1 MAVDLTASMEIK
13 GLKES
18 LKIINKV
25 DKKLRLEIG
34 RDIKRIGEKTVVAAI
49 MQILPPG
56 APMSRMEHAKRTG
69 WYNSKNKGIK
79 VKTNT
84 RGARRRNIEKGA
96 QYETL
101 AVITVQT
108 TGAALA
114 MMDMAGK
121 GPNRTRN
128 SNPKLARPNFVEVLN
143 KRLGGGPSRFMW
155 RGGEKAIPDF
165 QRELG
170 PTIDRVIYR
179 SNQELMKV
187 KL

>member
-49 MQILPPG
+49 NELIPPG
-56 APMSRMEHAKRTG
+56 APMSGMEHRKRTG
-69 WYNSKNKGIK
+69 WYNSKNKGVK

-84 RGARRRNIEKGA
+84 RGARKRNIAKGA
-96 QYETL
+96 QYETI
-101 AVITVQT
+101 AVITVGT

-121 GPNRTRN
+121 RSSAGEGPR
-128 SNPKLARPNFVEVLN
+128 ARPNFVPLLN
-143 KRLGGGPSRFMW
+143 ERLGRRPSRFMW
-155 RGGEKAIPDF
+155 AGGEKAIPDF

-170 PTIDRVIYR
+170 PVIDRVIYR

-187 KL
+187 R

>member
-1 MAVDLTASMEIK
+1 MAVDISASMEIQ

-18 LKIINKV
+18 LKIVNKV
-25 DKKLRLEIG
+25 DKSLRLEVG

-49 MQILPPG
+49 MAILPPG
-56 APMSRMEHAKRTG
+56 APMSGMEHSKRTG

-84 RGARRRNIEKGA
+84 RGARRRNIAKGA

-121 GPNRTRN
+121 RSSAGEGPR
-128 SNPKLARPNFVEVLN
+128 ARPNFVPLLN
-143 KRLGGGPSRFMW
+143 ERLGRSPSRFMW
-155 RGGEKAIPDF
+155 AGGEKAIPDF
-165 QRELG
+165 QRELK
-170 PTIDRVIYR
+170 PSIDRVIYR
-179 SNQELMKV
+179 ANQELMKV

>member
-1 MAVDLTASMEIK
+1 MAVDLTASMEIR

-34 RDIKRIGEKTVVAAI
+34 RDIKRIGEQTVVAAI
-49 MQILPPG
+49 NQLIPPG
-56 APMSRMEHAKRTG
+56 APMSGMEHRKRTG
-69 WYNSKNKGIK
+69 WLNSKNKGIK

-84 RGARRRNIEKGA
+84 RGARKRNITKGA
-96 QYETL
+96 RYETL

-121 GPNRTRN
+121 RSSAGEGP
-128 SNPKLARPNFVEVLN
+128 KARPNFVPLLN
-143 KRLGGGPSRFMW
+143 ERLGRSPSRFMW
-155 RGGEKAIPDF
+155 AGGEKAIPDF
-165 QRELG
+165 QRELK
-170 PTIDRVIYR
+170 PSIDRVIYR
-179 SNQELMKV
+179 ANQELMKV

>member
-1 MAVDLTASMEIK
+1 MAVDLTASMEVK

-34 RDIKRIGEKTVVAAI
+34 RDIKRIGKKTVVAAI
-49 MQILPPG
+49 MDILPPG
-56 APMSRMEHAKRTG
+56 APMSGMENASRTG
-69 WYNSKNKGIK
+69 FYNAKNKGIK

-84 RGARRRNIEKGA
+84 RAARKRNIAKGA
-96 QYETL
+96 QYETIG
-101 AVITVQT
+101 VITVGT
-108 TGAALA
+108 TGGALA

-128 SNPKLARPNFVEVLN
+128 SNPKLARPNFVQVLN
-143 KRLGGGPSRFMW
+143 ERLGGGPSRFMW

>member
-1 MAVDLTASMEIK
+1 MAVDLTASMEIE

-49 MQILPPG
+49 MELVPPG
-56 APMSRMEHAKRTG
+56 APMSGMEHRKRTG

-101 AVITVQT
+101 AVITVGT

-121 GPNRTRN
+121 RSSAGEGP
-128 SNPKLARPNFVEVLN
+128 KARPNFVQVLN
-143 KRLGGGPSRFMW
+143 ERLGHGPSRLMW
-155 RGGEKAIPDF
+155 AGGEIAIPDF
-165 QRELG
+165 QREFG

>member
-1 MAVDLTASMEIK
+1 MAVDLTASMEIR

-34 RDIKRIGEKTVVAAI
+34 RDIKRIGEQTVVAAI
-49 MQILPPG
+49 NQLIPPG
-56 APMSRMEHAKRTG
+56 APMSGMEHRKRTG
-69 WYNSKNKGIK
+69 WLNSKNKGIK

-84 RGARRRNIEKGA
+84 RGARKRNITKGA

-128 SNPKLARPNFVEVLN
+128 SNPNRARPNFVPLLN
-143 KRLGGGPSRFMW
+143 ERLGAQPSRFMW
-155 RGGEKAIPDF
+155 PGGQKAIPDF
-165 QRELG
+165 QRQLK

-187 KL
+187 R

>member
-56 APMSRMEHAKRTG
+56 APMSGMEHAKRTG

-84 RGARRRNIEKGA
+84 RGARKRNITKGA
-96 QYETL
+96 RYETL

-121 GPNRTRN
+121 RSSAGEGP
-128 SNPKLARPNFVEVLN
+128 KARPNFVPLLN
-143 KRLGGGPSRFMW
+143 ERLGRSPSRFMW
-155 RGGEKAIPDF
+155 AGGKDAIPDF
-165 QRELG
+165 QRQLK
-170 PTIDRVIYR
+170 PTIDRAIYR

-187 KL
+187 R

>member
-1 MAVDLTASMEIK
+1 MAVDLTASMEIE

-18 LKIINKV
+18 LKIVNKV

-34 RDIKRIGEKTVVAAI
+34 RDINRIGEKTVVAAI
-49 MQILPPG
+49 MELVPPG
-56 APMSRMEHAKRTG
+56 APMSGMEHRKRTG

-84 RGARRRNIEKGA
+84 RGARKRNIAKGA

-101 AVITVQT
+101 AVITVGT

-121 GPNRTRN
+121 RSSAGEGP
-128 SNPKLARPNFVEVLN
+128 KARPNFVPLLN
-143 KRLGGGPSRFMW
+143 QRLGRSPSRFMW
-155 RGGEKAIPDF
+155 AGGEKAIPDF

>member
-1 MAVDLTASMEIK
+1 MAVDLTASMEIE

-49 MQILPPG
+49 NELIPPG
-56 APMSRMEHAKRTG
+56 APMSGMEHRKRTG
-69 WYNSKNKGIK
+69 WYNSKNKGVK

-84 RGARRRNIEKGA
+84 RGARRRNIDKGA
-96 QYETL
+96 KYETI
-101 AVITVQT
+101 AVITVGT

-114 MMDMAGK
+114 MMDMAGRRSSAGE
-121 GPNRTRN
+121 GPR
-128 SNPKLARPNFVEVLN
+128 ARPNFVPLLN
-143 KRLGGGPSRFMW
+143 ERLGRSPSRFMW
-155 RGGEKAIPDF
+155 AGGEKAIPDF

-187 KL
+187 R

>member
-49 MQILPPG
+49 NELIPPG
-56 APMSRMEHAKRTG
+56 APMSGMEHRKRTG
-69 WYNSKNKGIK
+69 WYNSKNKGVK

-84 RGARRRNIEKGA
+84 RGARKRNIAKGA
-96 QYETL
+96 QYETI
-101 AVITVQT
+101 AVITVGT

-121 GPNRTRN
+121 RSSAGEGPR
-128 SNPKLARPNFVEVLN
+128 ARPNFVPLLN
-143 KRLGGGPSRFMW
+143 ERLNRGPSRFMW
-155 RGGEKAIPDF
+155 AGGEKAIPDF

-170 PTIDRVIYR
+170 PVIDRVIYR
-179 SNQELMKV
+179 SNQELIKV
-187 KL
+187 R

>member
-1 MAVDLTASMEIK
+1 MAVDLTASMEIQ

-49 MQILPPG
+49 NELIPPG
-56 APMSRMEHAKRTG
+56 APMSGMEHRKRTG

-84 RGARRRNIEKGA
+84 RGARRRNIDKGA
-96 QYETL
+96 QYETI
-101 AVITVQT
+101 AVITVGT

-121 GPNRTRN
+121 RSSAGEGPR
-128 SNPKLARPNFVEVLN
+128 ARPNFVPLLN
-143 KRLGGGPSRFMW
+143 QRLGRSPSRFMW
-155 RGGEKAIPDF
+155 AGGEKAIPDF

-170 PTIDRVIYR
+170 PVIDHVIYR

-187 KL
+187 R

>member
-1 MAVDLTASMEIK
+1 MAVDLTASMKVE

-49 MQILPPG
+49 NELIPPG
-56 APMSRMEHAKRTG
+56 APMSGMEHRKRTG
-69 WYNSKNKGIK
+69 WYNSKNKGVK

-84 RGARRRNIEKGA
+84 RGARKRNIAKGA
-96 QYETL
+96 QYETI
-101 AVITVQT
+101 AVITVGT

-121 GPNRTRN
+121 RSSAGEGPR
-128 SNPKLARPNFVEVLN
+128 ARPNFVPLLN
-143 KRLGGGPSRFMW
+143 ERLGRGPSRFMW
-155 RGGEKAIPDF
+155 AGGEKAIPEF

-187 KL
+187 R

>member
-1 MAVDLTASMEIK
+1 MAVDLTASMEIE

-49 MQILPPG
+49 NELIPSG
-56 APMSRMEHAKRTG
+56 APMSGMEHRKRTG
-69 WYNSKNKGIK
+69 WYNSKNKGVK

-84 RGARRRNIEKGA
+84 RGARRRNIDKGA
-96 QYETL
+96 KYETI
-101 AVITVQT
+101 AVITVGT

-114 MMDMAGK
+114 MMDMAGRRSSAGE
-121 GPNRTRN
+121 GPR
-128 SNPKLARPNFVEVLN
+128 ARPNFVPLLN
-143 KRLGGGPSRFMW
+143 ERLGRSPSRFMW
-155 RGGEKAIPDF
+155 AGGEKAIPDF

-187 KL
+187 R

>member
-1 MAVDLTASMEIK
+1 MAVDLTASMEIQ

-49 MQILPPG
+49 NELIPPG
-56 APMSRMEHAKRTG
+56 APMSGMEHRKRTG
-69 WYNSKNKGIK
+69 WYNSKNKGVK

-84 RGARRRNIEKGA
+84 RGARRRNIDKGA
-96 QYETL
+96 QYETI
-101 AVITVQT
+101 AVITVGT

-121 GPNRTRN
+121 RSSAGEGPR
-128 SNPKLARPNFVEVLN
+128 ARPNFVPLLN
-143 KRLGGGPSRFMW
+143 ERLGRSPSRFMW
-155 RGGEKAIPDF
+155 AGGEKAIPDF

-187 KL
+187 R

>member
-1 MAVDLTASMEIK
+1 MAVDLTASMEVK

-49 MQILPPG
+49 NELIPPG
-56 APMSRMEHAKRTG
+56 APMSGMEHRKRTG
-69 WYNSKNKGIK
+69 WYNSKNKGVK

-84 RGARRRNIEKGA
+84 RGARRRNIAKGA
-96 QYETL
+96 QYETI
-101 AVITVQT
+101 AVITVGT

-121 GPNRTRN
+121 RSSAGEGPR
-128 SNPKLARPNFVEVLN
+128 ARPNFVPLLN
-143 KRLGGGPSRFMW
+143 ERLGRGPSRFMW
-155 RGGEKAIPDF
+155 AGGEKAIPDF

-170 PTIDRVIYR
+170 PVIDRVIYR

-187 KL
+187 R

>member
-1 MAVDLTASMEIK
+1 MAVDLTASMEVK

-49 MQILPPG
+49 NELIPPG
-56 APMSRMEHAKRTG
+56 APMSGMEHRKRTG
-69 WYNSKNKGIK
+69 WYNSKNKGVK

-84 RGARRRNIEKGA
+84 RGARRRNITKGA
-96 QYETL
+96 QYETI
-101 AVITVQT
+101 AVITVGT

-121 GPNRTRN
+121 RSSAGEGPR
-128 SNPKLARPNFVEVLN
+128 ARPNFVPLLN
-143 KRLGGGPSRFMW
+143 ERLGRSPSRFMW
-155 RGGEKAIPDF
+155 AGGEKAIPDF

-187 KL
+187 R

>member
-1 MAVDLTASMEIK
+1 MAVDLTASMEIE

-49 MQILPPG
+49 NELIPPG
-56 APMSRMEHAKRTG
+56 APMSGMEHRKRTG
-69 WYNSKNKGIK
+69 WYNSKNKGVK

-84 RGARRRNIEKGA
+84 RGARKRNIAKGA
-96 QYETL
+96 QYETI
-101 AVITVQT
+101 AVITVGT

-121 GPNRTRN
+121 RSSAGEGPR
-128 SNPKLARPNFVEVLN
+128 ARPNFVPLLN
-143 KRLGGGPSRFMW
+143 ERLGRGPSRFMW
-155 RGGEKAIPDF
+155 AGGEKAIPDF

-170 PTIDRVIYR
+170 PVIDRVIYR

-187 KL
+187 R

>member
-1 MAVDLTASMEIK
+1 MATQDISAGMEIR

-18 LKIINKV
+18 LKIVNKV

-49 MQILPPG
+49 MELVPPG
-56 APMSRMEHAKRTG
+56 APMSGMEHRKRTG

-84 RGARRRNIEKGA
+84 RGARRRNIAKGA

-121 GPNRTRN
+121 RSSAGEGP
-128 SNPKLARPNFVEVLN
+128 KARPNFVPLLN
-143 KRLGGGPSRFMW
+143 QRLGRSPSRFMW
-155 RGGEKAIPDF
+155 AGGEKAIPDF

-179 SNQELMKV
+179 ANQELMKV

>member
-49 MQILPPG
+49 NELIPPG
-56 APMSRMEHAKRTG
+56 APMSGMEHRKRTG
-69 WYNSKNKGIK
+69 WYNSKNKGVK

-84 RGARRRNIEKGA
+84 RGARKRNIAKGA

-101 AVITVQT
+101 AVITVGT

-121 GPNRTRN
+121 RSSAGEGPR
-128 SNPKLARPNFVEVLN
+128 ARPNFVPLLN
-143 KRLGGGPSRFMW
+143 ERLGRGPSRFMW
-155 RGGEKAIPDF
+155 AGGEKAIPDF

-187 KL
+187 R

>member
-1 MAVDLTASMEIK
+1 MAVDISASMEIQ

-18 LKIINKV
+18 LKIVNKV

-56 APMSRMEHAKRTG
+56 APMSGMEHAKRTG
-69 WYNSKNKGIK
+69 WLNSKNKGIK

-84 RGARRRNIEKGA
+84 RGARRRNIAKGA
-96 QYETL
+96 QYETI
-101 AVITVQT
+101 AVITVGT

-121 GPNRTRN
+121 RSSAGEGPR
-128 SNPKLARPNFVEVLN
+128 ARPNFVPLLN
-143 KRLGGGPSRFMW
+143 ERLGRGPSRFMW
-155 RGGEKAIPDF
+155 AGGEKAIPDF

-170 PTIDRVIYR
+170 PVIDRVIYR

-187 KL
+187 R

>member
-1 MAVDLTASMEIK
+1 MAVDLTASMEIE

-49 MQILPPG
+49 NELIPPG
-56 APMSRMEHAKRTG
+56 APMSGMEHRKRTG
-69 WYNSKNKGIK
+69 WYNSKNKGVK

-84 RGARRRNIEKGA
+84 RGARKRNIAKGA
-96 QYETL
+96 QYETI
-101 AVITVQT
+101 AVITVGT

-121 GPNRTRN
+121 RSSAGEGPR
-128 SNPKLARPNFVEVLN
+128 ARPNVVPLLN
-143 KRLGGGPSRFMW
+143 ERLGRGPSRFMW
-155 RGGEKAIPDF
+155 AGGEKAIPDF

-170 PTIDRVIYR
+170 PVIDRVIYR

-187 KL
+187 R

>member
-1 MAVDLTASMEIK
+1 MAVDLTASMEIE

-49 MQILPPG
+49 NELIPPG
-56 APMSRMEHAKRTG
+56 APMSGMEHRKRTG
-69 WYNSKNKGIK
+69 WYNSKNKGVK

-84 RGARRRNIEKGA
+84 RGARRRNITKGA
-96 QYETL
+96 QYETIG
-101 AVITVQT
+101 VITVGT
-108 TGAALA
+108 TGGALA
-114 MMDMAGK
+114 LMDMAGK
-121 GPNRTRN
+121 RSSAGEGPR
-128 SNPKLARPNFVEVLN
+128 ARPNFVPLLN
-143 KRLGGGPSRFMW
+143 ERLGRSPSRFMW
-155 RGGEKAIPDF
+155 AGGEKAIPDF

-187 KL
+187 R

>member
-1 MAVDLTASMEIK
+1 MAVDLTASMEVK

-49 MQILPPG
+49 NELIPPG
-56 APMSRMEHAKRTG
+56 APMSGMEHRKRTG
-69 WYNSKNKGIK
+69 WYNSKNKGVK

-84 RGARRRNIEKGA
+84 RGARKRNIAKGA
-96 QYETL
+96 QYETI
-101 AVITVQT
+101 AVITVGT

-121 GPNRTRN
+121 RSSAGEGPR
-128 SNPKLARPNFVEVLN
+128 ARPNFVPLLN
-143 KRLGGGPSRFMW
+143 ERLGRGPSRFMW
-155 RGGEKAIPDF
+155 AGGEKAIPDF

-170 PTIDRVIYR
+170 PVIDRVIYR

-187 KL
+187 R

>member
-1 MAVDLTASMEIK
+1 MAVDLTASMKVE

-49 MQILPPG
+49 NELIPPG
-56 APMSRMEHAKRTG
+56 APMSGMEHRKRTG
-69 WYNSKNKGIK
+69 WYNSKNKGVK

-84 RGARRRNIEKGA
+84 RGARRRNIDKGA
-96 QYETL
+96 KYETI
-101 AVITVQT
+101 AVITVGT

-114 MMDMAGK
+114 MMDMAGRRSSAGE
-121 GPNRTRN
+121 GPR
-128 SNPKLARPNFVEVLN
+128 ARPNFVPLLN
-143 KRLGGGPSRFMW
+143 ERLGRSPSRFMW
-155 RGGEKAIPDF
+155 AGGEKAIPDF

-187 KL
+187 R

>member
-1 MAVDLTASMEIK
+1 MAVDISASMEIQ

-18 LKIINKV
+18 LKIVNKV
-25 DKKLRLEIG
+25 DKSLRLEVG

-49 MQILPPG
+49 MELIPPG
-56 APMSRMEHAKRTG
+56 APMSGMEHSKRTG

-84 RGARRRNIEKGA
+84 RGARRRNIAKGA

-121 GPNRTRN
+121 RSSAGEGPR
-128 SNPKLARPNFVEVLN
+128 ARPNFVQLLN
-143 KRLGGGPSRFMW
+143 ERLGRSPSRFMW
-155 RGGEKAIPDF
+155 AGGEKAIPDF
-165 QRELG
+165 QRELK
-170 PTIDRVIYR
+170 PSIDRVIYR
-179 SNQELMKV
+179 ANQELMKV

>member
-18 LKIINKV
+18 LKIVNTV

-49 MQILPPG
+49 MELVPPG
-56 APMSRMEHAKRTG
+56 APMSGMEHRKRTG

-84 RGARRRNIEKGA
+84 RGARRRNITKGA

-121 GPNRTRN
+121 KPNA
-128 SNPKLARPNFVEVLN
+128 SESPKARPNFVPLLN
-143 KRLGGGPSRFMW
+143 ERLGRSPSRFMW
-155 RGGEKAIPDF
+155 AGGEKAIPDF

-179 SNQELMKV
+179 ANQELMKV

>member
-1 MAVDLTASMEIK
+1 MAVDLTASMEIQ

-18 LKIINKV
+18 LKIVNKV

-49 MQILPPG
+49 NELIPPG
-56 APMSRMEHAKRTG
+56 APMSGMEHRKRTG

-84 RGARRRNIEKGA
+84 RGARRRNIAKGA
-96 QYETL
+96 QYETI
-101 AVITVQT
+101 AVITVGT

-121 GPNRTRN
+121 RSSAGEGPR
-128 SNPKLARPNFVEVLN
+128 ARPNFVPLLN
-143 KRLGGGPSRFMW
+143 ERLGRGPSRFMW
-155 RGGEKAIPDF
+155 AGGEKAIPDF

-170 PTIDRVIYR
+170 PVIDRVIYR

-187 KL
+187 R

>member
-49 MQILPPG
+49 NELIPPG
-56 APMSRMEHAKRTG
+56 APMSGMEHRKRTG
-69 WYNSKNKGIK
+69 WYNSKNNGVK

-84 RGARRRNIEKGA
+84 RGARKRNIAKGA
-96 QYETL
+96 QYETI
-101 AVITVQT
+101 AVITVGT

-121 GPNRTRN
+121 RSSAGEGPR
-128 SNPKLARPNFVEVLN
+128 ARPNFVPLLN
-143 KRLGGGPSRFMW
+143 ERLGRGPSRFMW
-155 RGGEKAIPDF
+155 AGGEKAIPDF

-170 PTIDRVIYR
+170 PVIDRVIYR

-187 KL
+187 R

>member
-1 MAVDLTASMEIK
+1 MAVDLTASMEIR

-34 RDIKRIGEKTVVAAI
+34 RDIKRIGEQTVVAAI
-49 MQILPPG
+49 NQLIPPG
-56 APMSRMEHAKRTG
+56 APMSGMEHAKRTG
-69 WYNSKNKGIK
+69 WLNSKNKGIK

-84 RGARRRNIEKGA
+84 RGARKRNIAKGA
-96 QYETL
+96 QYETI
-101 AVITVQT
+101 AVITVGT

-121 GPNRTRN
+121 RSSSGEGPR
-128 SNPKLARPNFVEVLN
+128 ARPNFVPLLN
-143 KRLGGGPSRFMW
+143 ERLGRSPSRFMW
-155 RGGEKAIPDF
+155 AGGEKAIPDF

-179 SNQELMKV
+179 ANQELMKV

>member
-1 MAVDLTASMEIK
+1 MAVDISASMEIQ

-18 LKIINKV
+18 LKIVNKV
-25 DKKLRLEIG
+25 DKSLRLEVG

-49 MQILPPG
+49 MELIPPG
-56 APMSRMEHAKRTG
+56 APMSGMEHAKRTG

-84 RGARRRNIEKGA
+84 RGARRRNIAKGA

-121 GPNRTRN
+121 RSSAGEGPR
-128 SNPKLARPNFVEVLN
+128 ARPNFVPLLN
-143 KRLGGGPSRFMW
+143 ERLGRSPSRFMW
-155 RGGEKAIPDF
+155 AGGEKAIPDF
-165 QRELG
+165 QRELK
-170 PTIDRVIYR
+170 PSIDRVIYR
-179 SNQELMKV
+179 ANQELMKV

>member
-1 MAVDLTASMEIK
+1 MAVDLTASMEVQ

-49 MQILPPG
+49 MELIPPG
-56 APMSRMEHAKRTG
+56 APMSGMEHRKRTG

-84 RGARRRNIEKGA
+84 RGARRRNIDKGA
-96 QYETL
+96 QYETI

-121 GPNRTRN
+121 RSSAGEGPR
-128 SNPKLARPNFVEVLN
+128 ARPNFVPLLN
-143 KRLGGGPSRFMW
+143 ERLGRSPSRFMW
-155 RGGEKAIPDF
+155 AGGEKAIPDF

>member
-1 MAVDLTASMEIK
+1 MAVDITASMEIQ

-18 LKIINKV
+18 LKIVNTV

-56 APMSRMEHAKRTG
+56 APMSGMEHRKRTG
-69 WYNSKNKGIK
+69 WYNSKNKG
-79 VKTNT
+79 VRVRTNT
-84 RGARRRNIEKGA
+84 RGARRRNITQGA
-96 QYETL
+96 KYETL

-121 GPNRTRN
+121 RSSAGEGPR
-128 SNPKLARPNFVEVLN
+128 ARPNFVPLLN
-143 KRLGGGPSRFMW
+143 ERLGRSPSRFMW
-155 RGGEKAIPDF
+155 AGGKDSIPDF
-165 QRELG
+165 QRELK
-170 PTIDRVIYR
+170 PVIDRVIYR
-179 SNQELMKV
+179 ANQELIKV
-187 KL
+187 RR

>member
-1 MAVDLTASMEIK
+1 MAVDLTASMEIQ

-18 LKIINKV
+18 LKIVNKV

-49 MQILPPG
+49 NQILPPG
-56 APMSRMEHAKRTG
+56 APMSGMEHAKRTG
-69 WYNSKNKGIK
+69 FFNSKNKGIK

-84 RGARRRNIEKGA
+84 RGARRRDITQGA

-128 SNPKLARPNFVEVLN
+128 KNPKLARPNFVEVLN
-143 KRLGGGPSRFMW
+143 QRLGSGPSRFMW

>member
-1 MAVDLTASMEIK
+1 MAVDLTASMEIR

-34 RDIKRIGEKTVVAAI
+34 RDIKRIGEETVVAAI
-49 MQILPPG
+49 NQLIPPG
-56 APMSRMEHAKRTG
+56 APMSGMEHRKRTG
-69 WYNSKNKGIK
+69 WLNSKNKGIK

-84 RGARRRNIEKGA
+84 RGARKRNITKGA
-96 QYETL
+96 RYETL

-121 GPNRTRN
+121 RSSAGEGP
-128 SNPKLARPNFVEVLN
+128 KARPNFVPLLN
-143 KRLGGGPSRFMW
+143 ERLGRSPSRFMW
-155 RGGEKAIPDF
+155 AGGKDAIPDF
-165 QRELG
+165 QRQLK
-170 PTIDRVIYR
+170 PTIDRAIYR

-187 KL
+187 R

>member
-1 MAVDLTASMEIK
+1 MAVDLTASMEVK

-49 MQILPPG
+49 NELIPPG
-56 APMSRMEHAKRTG
+56 APMSGMEHRKRTG
-69 WYNSKNKGIK
+69 WNSPKNKGVK

-84 RGARRRNIEKGA
+84 RAARKRNIAKGA
-96 QYETL
+96 QYETIG
-101 AVITVQT
+101 VITVGT
-108 TGAALA
+108 TGGALA
-114 MMDMAGK
+114 LMDMAGK
-121 GPNRTRN
+121 RSSAGEGPR
-128 SNPKLARPNFVEVLN
+128 ARPNFVPLLTE
-143 KRLGGGPSRFMW
+143 RLGRSPSRFMW
-155 RGGEKAIPDF
+155 AGGEKAIPDF

-179 SNQELMKV
+179 ANQELLKV
-187 KL
+187 KF